1 MKNEK
6 LLEAAIIKILEENT
20 KNNFKSEEKE
30 IKKIIKNLEECNE
43 ITGKL
48 FYKYMKSGDE
58 GAAKIIND
66 LSMNFDS
73 EILFLKMIL
82 KESEKNE

>member
-6 LLEAAIIKILEENT
+6 RMEAAIRKVLEDNT
-20 KNNFKSEEKE
+20 KNDFKSEEKE

-48 FYKYMKSGDE
+48 FYKYLKSGDE
-58 GAAKIIND
+58 GAAEIIND

>member
-6 LLEAAIIKILEENT
+6 RMEAAIRKVLEENT
-20 KNNFKSEEKE
+20 KNDFKSEEKE

-43 ITGKL
+43 ITRKL
-48 FYKYMKSGDE
+48 FLKYLKSGDE
-58 GAAKIIND
+58 EAAKIIND
-66 LSMNFDS
+66 LSMNFDAA
-73 EILFLKMIL
+73 IVFFKRIL